1 MTTTKKRLPGTVLVQ
16 QESIEQATS
25 LLEQLPEKPK
35 EVWSLRE
42 AIELLQDSISTALA
56 RGYSHEEIAALLA
69 DKNIKI
75 SVSSLKRYLAS
86 TKKDKMGTAGKTR
99 RRRTTTVQKK
109 AVTEAAAALP
119 EVEPAASEESTTS
132 EEPATP
138 KKRGPRTSS
147 TRSTIAAKTKSPRTS
162 TKTKTASTTSTR
174 GRKKQA

>member
-1 MTTTKKRLPGTVLVQ
+1 MTTTKRRLPGTVLVQ
-16 QESIEQATS
+16 QEAIEQATS

-42 AIELLQDSISTALA
+42 AINLLHDSISTALD

-86 TKKDKMGTAGKTR
+86 TKKDKLGTAGKTR
-99 RRRTTTVQKK
+99 RHRSSTVQKK

-119 EVEPAASEESTTS
+119 EVEPAASEE
-132 EEPATP
+132 PAATP

-147 TRSTIAAKTKSPRTS
+147 TRTTTAAKTRSPRTS

>member
-99 RRRTTTVQKK
+99 
-109 AVTEAAAALP
+109 P
-119 EVEPAASEESTTS
+119 P
-132 EEPATP
+132 
-138 KKRGPRTSS
+138 
-147 TRSTIAAKTKSPRTS
+147 
-162 TKTKTASTTSTR
+162 
-174 GRKKQA
+174 

>member
-42 AIELLQDSISTALA
+42 AIDLLQDSISTALD

-86 TKKDKMGTAGKTR
+86 TKKDKSGTAGKTR
-99 RRRTTTVQKK
+99 RRRSTAVQKK

-119 EVEPAASEESTTS
+119 EVEPAASG
-132 EEPATP
+132 EPAATP

-147 TRSTIAAKTKSPRTS
+147 TRSSTAAKTKSPRTS
-162 TKTKTASTTSTR
+162 TKTKTTSTTSTR

>member
-16 QESIEQATS
+16 QISIEQATN

-42 AIELLQDSISTALA
+42 AIDLLQDSISTALD

-86 TKKDKMGTAGKTR
+86 TKKDKPGTASKTR
-99 RRRTTTVQKK
+99 RRRTNTIQKK

-119 EVEPAASEESTTS
+119 EVTPTTDEEPAA
-132 EEPATP
+132 TP
-138 KKRGPRTSS
+138 RKRGPRTSS
-147 TRSTIAAKTKSPRTS
+147 TRSTTAAKAKSPRTT
-162 TKTKTASTTSTR
+162 TKTKTTSTTSTR

>member
-16 QESIEQATS
+16 QTSIEQATN
-25 LLEQLPEKPK
+25 LLDQLPEKPK

-42 AIELLQDSISTALA
+42 AIDLLQDSISTALD
-56 RGYSHEEIAALLA
+56 RGYSHEEIASLLA

-86 TKKDKMGTAGKTR
+86 TKKDKTTTTGKTR
-99 RRRTTTVQKK
+99 RRRTTVQNN

-119 EVEPAASEESTTS
+119 EATPAIEEA
-132 EEPATP
+132 PPAATP
-138 KKRGPRTSS
+138 KKRGPRTTS
-147 TRSTIAAKTKSPRTS
+147 TRSTTAAKAKTPRTTS
-162 TKTKTASTTSTR
+162 PKTKTTSTTSTR